1 MARLPL
7 TNSEVWY
14 AYDITIDN
22 IPVGTLRSFNP
33 TQTRTVDVVREIAT
47 NGGQIVE
54 IVPGVTDYTIRL
66 EKVRL
71 YNKVLFDY
79 FGIVTKD
86 LQNQIRPVDIKEA
99 IHHPQTN
106 LFNNAV
112 TGPPG
117 KADGNAG
124 ISYTTYENCW
134 LTDWGK
140 TISTGAITNVET
152 MTARPTRI
160 V

>member
-1 MARLPL
+1 MARLPF
-7 TNSEVWY
+7 TASEVWFS
-14 AYDITIDN
+14 YDVSIDD

-47 NGGQIVE
+47 NGGQIKE

-71 YNKVLFDY
+71 YNKVLFDH

-86 LQNQIRPVDIKEA
+86 IQNQIRSVDIKEA

-124 ISYTTYENCW
+124 IVYTTYEDCW
-134 LTDWGK
+134 ITDWGK

-152 MTARPTRI
+152 MTVRPTR
-160 V
+160 VA

>member
-1 MARLPL
+1 MVRLPF
-7 TNSEVWY
+7 TQSEVWY
-14 AYDITIDN
+14 SYDLSIDD

-47 NGGQIVE
+47 NGGQIKE

-71 YNKVLFDY
+71 YNKVLFDH

-86 LQNQIRPVDIKEA
+86 IQNQIRSVDIKEA

-106 LFNNAV
+106 LFNNSV

-117 KADGNAG
+117 KSEGDAG
-124 ISYTTYENCW
+124 IVYTTYEDCW
-134 LTDWGK
+134 ITDWGK

-152 MTARPTRI
+152 MTVRPTRI
-160 V
+160 A